1 MNKLTKTNNETED
14 AIDQPKLF
22 ARKHHNHHH
31 HNLNEKENRLSR
43 RTKFFSGSASSLNS
57 ESATESQIS
66 DNGGFLSNLP
76 HINYTSQKRTTI
88 AEPLSRYDL
97 RPFNSKTS
105 NTAMKTL
112 SQELAEE
119 LEVTKDILVKHNM
132 PMNRTLIRVV
142 REYICKYGSV
152 QAFKN
157 ATINVN
163 NTNLLFSTKT
173 NHQHH
178 GHHKVQTPS
187 PSRHTMNS
195 HHQHKQQTIY
205 QQQQQTSDDNSN
217 ADAPPKPPR
226 RPLPKINFT

>member
-1 MNKLTKTNNETED
+1 MVQRALSNSTTNVNKLTKTNNETEN

-76 HINYTSQKRTTI
+76 HINYMSQKRTTI

-157 ATINVN
+157 AIDASNDEKNKLSAFIASSCSSIFSSQPGLSGGGSVLKSVESN
-163 NTNLLFSTKT
+163 NKT
-173 NHQHH
+173 RLSFN
-178 GHHKVQTPS
+178 GKKS
-187 PSRHTMNS
+187 S
-195 HHQHKQQTIY
+195 
-205 QQQQQTSDDNSN
+205 
-217 ADAPPKPPR
+217 
-226 RPLPKINFT
+226 